1 VTLWT
6 DSWARARPGELASR
20 VCIDDLTTLEA
31 LAVVAV
37 MESADQSVNAPPAP
51 ALRLASKRRRRSA
64 RTGTRSL

>member
-6 DSWARARPGELASR
+6 DSWARARLGELASR

-37 MESADQSVNAPPAP
+37 MESADQRVNAPPAP
-51 ALRLASKRRRRSA
+51 VLRLASLENLR
-64 RTGTRSL
+64 